1 MIIIDLFSTATV
13 VEDYLNLDVN
23 ITFTSGQNATGDN
36 QQCFFITIPNDDI
49 LECNETFDI
58 FISPIP
64 EDEDV
69 VNITRPVL
77 TVFIEEDAND
87 CKSNET

>member
-1 MIIIDLFSTATV
+1 M
-13 VEDYLNLDVN
+13 N
-23 ITFTSGQNATGDN
+23 ITFTSGQSATGDN
-36 QQCFFITIPNDDI
+36 QQCFSITILNDNV
-49 LECNETFDI
+49 LECNETFDL

-69 VNITRPVL
+69 VNITRQVL

-87 CKSNET
+87 CKPIETFIPIDN